1 MWEGIKQVKPGNT
14 LGDIGNAIQVYA
26 EQNNYSVVRDFCGH
40 GIGKVFHCSP
50 NILHYG
56 KAGKGME
63 LQEGM
68 IFTIEPMINLGKKD
82 IKILDDGWTA
92 VTKDKK
98 LSAQFEHTIGVTE
111 NGYEVFTLSQYEKE
125 NINKLC

>member
-1 MWEGIKQVKPGNT
+1 
-14 LGDIGNAIQVYA
+14 
-26 EQNNYSVVRDFCGH
+26 
-40 GIGKVFHCSP
+40 
-50 NILHYG
+50 
-56 KAGKGME
+56 ME